1 MKSEQENIKPRYG
14 DYQTLAV
21 MLDAPSTD
29 AARMR
34 YRRNDPEAI
43 KAMEVIFENR
53 EKLINKFKNK

>member
-1 MKSEQENIKPRYG
+1 MKTEQKEMKPKYG
-14 DYQTLAV
+14 DYQTLAD
-21 MLDAPSTD
+21 MLDVSTD

-43 KAMEVIFENR
+43 KAMKVIFENR